1 MSDKET
7 VIAAIHAAFE
17 TTEHPG
23 DAFLQGSHEG
33 CEPAEEVGPFR
44 ERHDWRNIEAAFL
57 DAHGGA
63 LSFFTEG
70 GLRFFLPAYL
80 VADLHGQLS
89 VANPL
94 FHLTHGFSD
103 VEVEAPTKTRVFLLK
118 SGRTAFVNPRRYGA
132 LTFFDY
138 ARFRLS
144 VFTREEAAAVVGYL
158 GYRRDFDP
166 EGPWRAAID
175 AALSAFWL
183 ERAQAAPPAEA
194 LRQHDQVQKD
204 YLAAIRLEGS

>member
-1 MSDKET
+1 MSDKEI
-7 VIAAIHAAFE
+7 VIAAIEKAFE
-17 TTEHPG
+17 ATEHPG

-44 ERHDWRNIEAAFL
+44 GRHDWRSIEAPFL
-57 DAHGGA
+57 DAHAGA

-70 GLRFFLPAYL
+70 GLRFYLPAYL
-80 VADLHGQLS
+80 LADLRGEL
-89 VANPL
+89 AIADPL

-103 VEVEAPTKTRVFLLK
+103 VEVEAPTKTRVFVLK
-118 SGRTAFVNPRRYGA
+118 SGRTAFVNSRRYGA

-144 VFTREEAAAVVGYL
+144 VFTREEAAAIVGYL
-158 GYRRDFDP
+158 GYRHDLDP
-166 EGPWRAAID
+166 GGPWRAAID

-183 ERAQAAPPAEA
+183 ERAQAAPPTEA
-194 LRQHDQVQKD
+194 LRQHVRMQEE
-204 YLAAIRLEGS
+204 YLAAIRPEGC